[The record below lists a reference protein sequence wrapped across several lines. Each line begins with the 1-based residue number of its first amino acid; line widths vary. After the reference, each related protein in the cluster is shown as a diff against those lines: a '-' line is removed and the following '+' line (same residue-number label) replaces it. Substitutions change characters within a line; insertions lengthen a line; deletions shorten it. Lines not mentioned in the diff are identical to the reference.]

1 MRASAARNAQATA
14 TYSKGRVASAD
25 GTTIGYRQLG
35 HGPGLVLLHGGVN
48 AAHHMMKLG
57 MALADAYTVYLPDRR
72 GRGMSGPV
80 GREYSMEREDEDL
93 AAVVNQTGA
102 EFVFGPADGGL
113 FALHGA
119 IGLDRVRKVAAYEP
133 LLMLGHRDDAEIQ
146 RVFTTM
152 QDLIRSGRG
161 GEAIVFSAAE
171 SATRAARDGHFPAWL
186 AAVFCHLPVGSTG
199 RLVDLLLRLQP
210 ARGDTVAWRDLLA
223 ALPPEL
229 DVVLGTQGTLD
240 DYRRLEA
247 DVLLM
252 YGSQTDPIFVT
263 TAQELHRVLPRST
276 VMPLPGLN
284 HDSAQTYGKPTA
296 IAAALRQFLGA

>member
-1 MRASAARNAQATA
+1 MSASGVG
-14 TYSKGRVASAD
+14 YSKATVTSAD
-25 GTTIGYRQLG
+25 GTTIGYRRFG
-35 HGPGLVLLHGGVN
+35 RGPGLVLLHGGVN

-57 MALADAYTVYLPDRR
+57 LALADSYTIYLPDRR

-80 GREYSMEREDEDL
+80 GHEYSIEREDEDL

-119 IGLDRVRKVAAYEP
+119 IGLDQVSKVAAYEP
-133 LLMLGHRDDAEIQ
+133 LLLFGQGDDAEIR

-152 QDLIRSGRG
+152 QGLIRSGRG

-171 SATRAARDGHFPAWL
+171 SATRAARSGHFPAWL
-186 AAVFCHLPVGSTG
+186 AAGSRRLPARSMG
-199 RLVDLLLRLQP
+199 RLVDLFLRLQP

-229 DVVLGTQGTLD
+229 DLVLGTEGTLD
-240 DYRRLEA
+240 EYRYLGA

-252 YGSQTDPIFVT
+252 YGGLTDLMFVT
-263 TAQELHRVLPRST
+263 TAQELHRVLPHST
-276 VMPLPGLN
+276 VVELPGLN
-284 HDSAQTYGKPTA
+284 HDSAQTYGKPAA
-296 IAAALRQFLGA
+296 IAATLGEFFKA